1 MLPHW
6 RTVRGTTADT
16 HLDAQE
22 AEDVTTWKTR
32 RMYAGLET
40 NGTFQGSSRGAGDS
54 SGAGDGGG
62 CSCRVCAAR

>member
-6 RTVRGTTADT
+6 HTVRGTTADT

-22 AEDVTTWKTR
+22 AEDVTTWKTC

-40 NGTFQGSSRGAGDS
+40 NGTFQGSSSWAGD
-54 SGAGDGGG
+54 GGGTAGGG
-62 CSCRVCAAR
+62 CSCRDCAAR